1 MKKSATAYAIK
12 ITKGY
17 DAGRYYA
24 GYGKNPV
31 ATLLGAQLYRSKK
44 TIWGIIRKSVRFHY
58 TEDEFKIVTVKL
70 TEV

>member
-17 DAGRYYA
+17 DVGRYYA
-24 GYGKNPV
+24 GYGKNPA
-31 ATLLGAQLYRSKK
+31 ATLLGAHLYRSEK

-58 TEDEFKIVTVKL
+58 TEDEFEIVAVKL